1 MRRPLSIGTRLVL
14 LYSAVMIATASLPIG
29 YVYVRIERMI
39 REQSREILVDYA
51 TEIEDELGE
60 DPARPERALDAV
72 AAVADRLQPDL
83 QPGLAILRPDGALV
97 AGRGV
102 LAAPGRAARLVR
114 IAVAQGETTGTM
126 RVGGDRSFLVHVRAT
141 PRGVVAVA
149 ILTRRFDRSLGSLRD
164 VTSVSLAGVVL
175 LTAAS
180 GLWLARRSLEPL
192 DTITRTARE
201 ISADRLDTRIPVA
214 GTHDE
219 LDRLAE
225 TLNEMIG
232 RIEDGTDRL
241 RQFSIDAAHQL
252 KSPLASLRNRIEVTL
267 ETRALPEEARELLAD
282 LAEELGRVADGVGS
296 LLELARSS
304 AGLPADLIQA
314 VDLRELLD
322 SVAALYEPMAAER
335 GIALGCAAGPSVTV
349 RGHPGWLRQLFGA
362 LVENA
367 VGYAPAGSRV
377 QVDLEARDGEARVRV
392 SDQGPGIA
400 AEEIGGIF
408 ERFRRGEAA
417 RGTAGLGLGL
427 ALAREFARAHGGEIT
442 VSSAPGRGSCFTV
455 RLPVDPAPSA

>member
-1 MRRPLSIGTRLVL
+1 
-14 LYSAVMIATASLPIG
+14 
-29 YVYVRIERMI
+29 
-39 REQSREILVDYA
+39 
-51 TEIEDELGE
+51 
-60 DPARPERALDAV
+60 
-72 AAVADRLQPDL
+72 
-83 QPGLAILRPDGALV
+83 
-97 AGRGV
+97 
-102 LAAPGRAARLVR
+102 
-114 IAVAQGETTGTM
+114 
-126 RVGGDRSFLVHVRAT
+126 
-141 PRGVVAVA
+141 
-149 ILTRRFDRSLGSLRD
+149 

-192 DTITRTARE
+192 DTITRAARE
-201 ISADRLDTRIPVA
+201 ISADRLDARIPLA

-232 RIEDGTDRL
+232 RVQDGTDRL

-267 ETRALPEEARELLAD
+267 ETRPLPEEARELLAD

-304 AGLPADLIQA
+304 AGLPPDLVQA

-322 SVAALYEPMAAER
+322 SVTALYEPMAGER
-335 GIALGCAAGPSVTV
+335 GIELACAAGPSVTV

-400 AEEIGGIF
+400 PEEIGGIF
-408 ERFRRGEAA
+408 ERFRRGAAA
-417 RGTAGLGLGL
+417 RGTPGLGLGL
-427 ALAREFARAHGGEIT
+427 ALAREFARAHGGEVA

-455 RLPVDPAPSA
+455 RLPADPAPSAYNDWPVELKE